1 MSFFHIVRFE
11 IGLSY
16 AIATNTVTTLVLFT
30 VIGHREGAEITTNCG
45 KPFLVYV
52 FSRINR
58 NCSCPFIFI
67 VKMLVKHVAMLLLV
81 GVEESVC

>member
-1 MSFFHIVRFE
+1 MSFFHIVRSE

-45 KPFLVYV
+45 KPF
-52 FSRINR
+52 F
-58 NCSCPFIFI
+58 
-67 VKMLVKHVAMLLLV
+67 
-81 GVEESVC
+81 GVCFQQD